1 MPLEH
6 DAPTVCIRV
15 VASSYTIVTLLV
27 LLVLLALL
35 GLGVT
40 VFCYERPR
48 RAPAINDLSESP
60 SDSLQAYQ
68 DDPPPFFPDANEQ
81 TTEVIRCEE
90 LPEISL
96 SESSLPRDRMHSQ
109 QFELGSSVSTSSEEE
124 SVVHLTGLDDPFSDT
139 AFISSLAR
147 PATPMRALTTA
158 PREDGIE
165 RASSLMEQD
174 LGKLEDSR
182 AQFIM
187 TELRATRSTGDSPQ
201 SLEAAQQS
209 PNVEDSDMFTES

>member
-1 MPLEH
+1 M
-6 DAPTVCIRV
+6 
-15 VASSYTIVTLLV
+15 LLV

-35 GLGVT
+35 GLGFT
-40 VFCYERPR
+40 VFCYERSR

-90 LPEISL
+90 LPETSL

-109 QFELGSSVSTSSEEE
+109 QFELGSPVSTSSEEE
-124 SVVHLTGLDDPFSDT
+124 SVVHFTGLDDPFSDT
-139 AFISSLAR
+139 AFISSLGR
-147 PATPMRALTTA
+147 ST
-158 PREDGIE
+158 
-165 RASSLMEQD
+165 SSLREQD
-174 LGKLEDSR
+174 LGELEDAR

-201 SLEAAQQS
+201 SLEAARQI